1 MVHTMGIMLPKL
13 NFIYSY
19 IYDSTLAGLSGKE
32 YSSKTQAEAEKYI
45 KIVSKEFSKC
55 SEHILKDISNI
66 SGLKWQNQSID
77 AYISKYAPYSL
88 SVPLTI
94 KIYKNVKVSTAI
106 LVHELVHNIIFQNKK
121 SVRYKKLFEDFR
133 NESATT
139 KYHVIEGA
147 ILYELNKMLFF
158 DGLGGFFEYDNWKS
172 KKAGKEYNRAI
183 SIVIDKGP
191 ENIIKKY
198 LVRNLH

>member
-1 MVHTMGIMLPKL
+1 MGIMLPKL

-45 KIVSKEFSKC
+45 KIVGKEFSKY
-55 SEHILKDISNI
+55 SEHILNDISNI
-66 SGLKWQNQSID
+66 SGLKWQKQSID

-133 NESATT
+133 NESTTT